1 MEFPANLRYTKEH
14 EWARQEGNRV
24 VVGITDYAQKELGD
38 VVFVELPEVGTTIAA
53 TDTFGVV
60 ESVKAVS
67 RSLRAGRRDH
77 RRSEYHSG
85 RPTRAGECLSLWPGL
100 DGRHRSRAHR
110 RVATTPDGCR
120 ISSLRGARK
129 IVALAVACRIRSHAA
144 TVAFRRY
151 RCP

>member
-53 TDTFGVV
+53 MDTFGVV

-67 RSLRAGRRDH
+67 DLYAPVSGTIVEANTILEDQPELVNASPYGQGWMIIIEAAYIEELQQLLTAA
-77 RRSEYHSG
+77 EYQ
-85 RPTRAGECLSLWPGL
+85 AYVAQEKLS
-100 DGRHRSRAHR
+100 R
-110 RVATTPDGCR
+110 
-120 ISSLRGARK
+120 
-129 IVALAVACRIRSHAA
+129 
-144 TVAFRRY
+144 
-151 RCP
+151 

>member
-38 VVFVELPEVGTTIAA
+38 VVFVELPEVGTPIAA

-67 RSLRAGRRDH
+67 DLYAPV
-77 RRSEYHSG
+77 SG
-85 RPTRAGECLSLWPGL
+85 TIVEANTILEDQPELVNASPYGQGWMIVIEAVHLEELQQLLTAADYQAYVAQEKS
-100 DGRHRSRAHR
+100 SR
-110 RVATTPDGCR
+110 
-120 ISSLRGARK
+120 
-129 IVALAVACRIRSHAA
+129 
-144 TVAFRRY
+144 
-151 RCP
+151 

>member
-53 TDTFGVV
+53 MDTFGVV

-67 RSLRAGRRDH
+67 DLYAPVSGTIVEANTILEDQPELVNASPYGQGWMVVIEAAH
-77 RRSEYHSG
+77 PEELQQLLPAAEYQAYVAQEKS
-85 RPTRAGECLSLWPGL
+85 
-100 DGRHRSRAHR
+100 SR
-110 RVATTPDGCR
+110 
-120 ISSLRGARK
+120 
-129 IVALAVACRIRSHAA
+129 
-144 TVAFRRY
+144 
-151 RCP
+151 